1 MSEQQ
6 KRESDGIASMLN
18 FELLNYAPPTIRD
31 ESLTVIVGLGG
42 CGGQVL
48 QQLLLKEEWSR
59 EDVVLG
65 FIDYDEQDAR
75 DLRAHVP
82 CVSLCYDRS
91 FEELAQAYPQLE
103 MEKRLPC
110 TPMLLHVVPS
120 MGRSRAAA
128 SFMFDV
134 AEQSG
139 RLAPLEARIED
150 AFYRRDSRC
159 ARVVLINSL
168 AGSTGSGLFL
178 KVALYLR
185 EFFKKRGWS
194 VTVEGAFLLPT
205 IYTEMAVYAQNFNM
219 CERMNANAFAA
230 LCELERFN
238 ADGVRRGK
246 DFTADP
252 LLKKRLGD
260 LSENEPV
267 IDRVWLFDNKK
278 KNGSHI
284 VNLGELICGMAGALY
299 ARYLSA
305 TAMHVESM
313 LDDTVIL
320 NVNQGSCMRYGLLG
334 FSELKY
340 PSDIL
345 RKYCAMKSTVEL
357 LSSPDPNRQP
367 ELFPR
372 VCERMSETVSL
383 QIEELE
389 QAAEEQWRGPRDR
402 RFLEGNTFL
411 TADVVDAF
419 FHLAEDARQGIDYG
433 EFRAKEA
440 EGKLYAALKRRNKEG
455 IPQFLEALF
464 FEKTVREVH
473 HDGTVCVRLAAQFL
487 SPTDDPADLR
497 VLPLFEVRV
506 RAQKLIDR
514 CKELLSDRYSEKRLE
529 QERTSVLRGR
539 ELMGFCP
546 LQYDGEKLKELYSKE
561 KGMEYRPLCLIEQ
574 TSPLKIM
581 VMKGRI
587 KEWYADCASRQQRAV
602 RAYGAD
608 LIVKRFLQIVERLA
622 EELLTRLDGICAQKS
637 LLEERLD
644 AVGDSCEQNGFTR
657 LVGIDPAWLEAE
669 YDRLYFTGEDKAEL
683 TRHFYK
689 ELSRLLWES
698 FPAKE
703 AESREYES
711 LLQTVMKKTEEKKS
725 LLSEEDVLE
734 VFFKERDVHRGGL
747 PYTEIEREVDFFRLL
762 DRLRD
767 MASVMGAYEGD
778 SWIPRIFC
786 SYYEALN
793 DVPQLEALMGARLPE
808 VHRVPSENKRLYFLS
823 ASYGLRLSNL
833 PGFDEEEGVYAL
845 AYDRIMTEMEERL
858 NDREESAL
866 LLSPHID
873 KRFK

>member
-1 MSEQQ
+1 MNEQK
-6 KRESDGIASMLN
+6 KRESDGGSSSFG
-18 FELLNYAPPTIRD
+18 FELLNYAPPTVRD
-31 ESLTVIVGLGG
+31 ESLTVMVGLGG

-65 FIDYDEQDAR
+65 FIDYDERDAR

-91 FEELAQAYPQLE
+91 FEELAQAHPQLE
-103 MEKRLPC
+103 IKKRLPC
-110 TPMLLHVVPS
+110 TPPM
-120 MGRSRAAA
+120 MRCATWNMKSRATAA
-128 SFMFDV
+128 VLFDV

-139 RLAPLEARIED
+139 GLAPLEARIED

-284 VNLGELICGMAGALY
+284 VNRGELICGMAGALY
-299 ARYLSA
+299 ARYLSD
-305 TAMHVESM
+305 TAMEVES
-313 LDDTVIL
+313 LFDGALIHEGVENL
-320 NVNQGSCMRYGLLG
+320 CMRYGLLG

-340 PSDIL
+340 PADIL
-345 RKYCAMKSTVEL
+345 RKYCVMKSTVEL

-367 ELFPR
+367 ELLPR
-372 VCERMSETVSL
+372 ACERMNATVSL

-402 RFLEGNTFL
+402 RFLEGSSFL
-411 TADVVDAF
+411 AADVVDAF

-440 EGKLYAALKRRNKEG
+440 EGKLYAALKRRNEEG

-473 HDGTVCVRLAAQFL
+473 QDGTVCVRLAAHFL

-506 RAQKLIDR
+506 RAQELIDR

-529 QERTSVLRGR
+529 QERTSVLQGR

-546 LQYDGEKLKELYSKE
+546 LQYDEEKLKELYSKE
-561 KGMEYRPLCLIEQ
+561 KGMEYRPLCLIER
-574 TSPLKIM
+574 TFPLKIM

-587 KEWYADCASRQQRAV
+587 KEWYVDCASRQQRAV

-622 EELLTRLDGICAQKS
+622 EDLLTRLDGLFAQKS
-637 LLEERLD
+637 LLEERL
-644 AVGDSCEQNGFTR
+644 ATVSPSSCEQNGFTR

-669 YDRLYFTGEDKAEL
+669 YDRLYSEEDKAEL

-689 ELSRLLWES
+689 EFSRLLWES

-703 AESREYES
+703 ADSREYEA

-725 LLSEEDVLE
+725 LLSEEDALE

-778 SWIPRIFC
+778 SWMPRIFC

-793 DVPQLEALMGARLPE
+793 DAPQLEALMGARLPE
-808 VHRVPSENKRLYFLS
+808 VHRVPSKNKSLYFLS
-823 ASYGLRLSNL
+823 VSYGLRLSQL
-833 PGFDEEEGVYAL
+833 PCFDEEEGVCAL
-845 AYDRIMTEMEERL
+845 AYDRIMAEMEEKL
-858 NDREESAL
+858 NDREESAF